1 MNSATSQFYF
11 NVTDN
16 AAALGQTGNVY
27 AVFGT
32 LIQGLAVLDAM
43 GSSATGFRLVA
54 GDTLASAPLLD
65 IVFQSATQTQ

>member
-43 GSSATGFRLVA
+43 GSSATGFCLIA
-54 GDTLASAPLLD
+54 GDMLASAPLLD
-65 IVFQSATQTQ
+65 IVFQSTTQTQ

>member
-43 GSSATGFRLVA
+43 GSIATGFRLIA
-54 GDTLASAPLLD
+54 GDMLASAPLLD
-65 IVFQSATQTQ
+65 IVFQSTTQTQ

>member
-43 GSSATGFRLVA
+43 EVSGET
-54 GDTLASAPLLD
+54 T
-65 IVFQSATQTQ
+65 TQTY